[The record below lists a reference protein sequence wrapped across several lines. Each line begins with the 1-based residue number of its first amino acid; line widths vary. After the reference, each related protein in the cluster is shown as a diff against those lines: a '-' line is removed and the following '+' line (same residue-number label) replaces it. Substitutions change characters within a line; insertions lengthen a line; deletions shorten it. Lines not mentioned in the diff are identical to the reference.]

1 MTDKHQFSS
10 TFLNFAA
17 SVECCPLAGR
27 PPPRPFFTASGIHW
41 LQCWFCVVWLV
52 NLTFPATSK
61 NAINVALDTF
71 MVPRCCRGLPTSS
84 VISDAYQFK
93 TCYIV
98 VVYLCRH
105 NTDSRNYSD
114 HCWLCQQRKSRKHK
128 RSSVL
133 WWIQELS
140 YRKQIARKLRT
151 QYVDISIGLNITP
164 WPWDLG

>member
-114 HCWLCQQRKSRKHK
+114 HCWLSVSNVSRESINVRLYYDEYKNLAIAN
-128 RSSVL
+128 RSPVSCAHNTL
-133 WWIQELS
+133 IYL
-140 YRKQIARKLRT
+140 
-151 QYVDISIGLNITP
+151 
-164 WPWDLG
+164 